1 MPVDRTILSDI
12 LWGVTLSFGWTLLL
26 FMLRSVDYFLFCSLL
41 FYEFIIT

>member
-26 FMLRSVDYFLFCSLL
+26 FMLHRLDYYNMKKLFVNIFL
-41 FYEFIIT
+41 